1 MTRLDRLE
9 FDDCSIDR
17 IFPCVPV
24 APAGTVIK
32 RHRRK
37 EASVYTT
44 DIPGMSRIPAGFVGV
59 PTA

>member
-1 MTRLDRLE
+1 MTRLYRPE
-9 FDDCSIDR
+9 FDDSSVDR
-17 IFPCVPV
+17 FFPCAPV
-24 APAGTVIK
+24 ARAGTVMK